1 MGRRTVVLQFLVF
14 LVQWILMLC
23 GFYLLAFV
31 IAPLRPVGSIVGF
44 GKYFD
49 AGLKA
54 LAALLMSVTWLFLW
68 DRQVRVLFFRKEKVQ

>member
-1 MGRRTVVLQFLVF
+1 MGQRVVMLQFLVF

-23 GFYLLAFV
+23 GFYLLAFA
-31 IAPLRPVGSIVGF
+31 IAPVKLFGSAFEF
-44 GKYFD
+44 GKYVD

-68 DRQVRVLFFRKEKVQ
+68 DRQVRVLFFRKEKA